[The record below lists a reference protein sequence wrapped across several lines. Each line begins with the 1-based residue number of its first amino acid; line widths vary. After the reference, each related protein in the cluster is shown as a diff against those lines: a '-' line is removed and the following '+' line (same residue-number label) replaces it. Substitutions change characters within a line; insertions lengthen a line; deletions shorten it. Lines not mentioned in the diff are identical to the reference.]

1 MIALRR
7 HEPSDAAR
15 MAELLNDETISAFT
29 SDRVPYPFTLEDA
42 EKRIQQGR
50 DARSR
55 TSFVIT
61 YNDELVGEI
70 GVHAKVDIE
79 QYTGVVGY
87 WIGAPYHVCHHHYY
101 DGRHHHHQFVIND
114 DTRGDRLV

>member
-29 SDRVPYPFTLEDA
+29 SDRVQYPFTLEDA

-61 YNDELVGEI
+61 CNDELVGEI
-70 GVHAKVDIE
+70 A
-79 QYTGVVGY
+79 QLVG
-87 WIGAPYHVCHHHYY
+87 ATVLAA
-101 DGRHHHHQFVIND
+101 HQAVLARAVFIPIVFEGTD
-114 DTRGDRLV
+114 MH